1 MDSGPYNLWFAAFA
15 LSVFIMELLAM
26 VCRKASDMSGGKLKH
41 LEDYDPSLFEKLDEL
56 YPLREEWVC
65 AGRLCY
71 IAFLIMSMFTLLKW
85 RGLLESDAC
94 LGLPLAAVLLSFV
107 LTELI
112 SLTLGIAATA
122 RMLLFFLPIF
132 MFFSYIFFPLTMPL
146 GGIARYIKRKRVTRK
161 TDSVA
166 TVEDEI
172 LSLVEDEADSED
184 GEKSES
190 GNYRIQLDD
199 YEKRMIVGALELD
212 DVNVRRIMT
221 PRVEITGV
229 EYEPKR
235 PVEEFVANAR
245 QAIVESGHSRIPV
258 YQGTIDNVIGVVYS
272 KDLLNPARTGDIDSL
287 LHSSPLFIPVSK
299 NIGDLLGEFQ
309 QSKIHLAIVVD
320 EYGGTAGIVT
330 FEDVLETLVG
340 DIKDEYD
347 TAEGNLEPRKIDDD
361 VYLCDARVLIS
372 RINRLLDTEIPEDED
387 FDTLGGFITSSLGRI
402 PLTGDV
408 LEVPPL
414 KVTVRNADK
423 RRLIEVEVS
432 ILKQKEKEE

>member
-1 MDSGPYNLWFAAFA
+1 MDSGSYNLWLAAFA
-15 LSVFIMELLAM
+15 LSVFLMELLAM
-26 VCRKASDMSGGKLKH
+26 VCRKASGMSGGKLKH
-41 LEDYDPSLFEKLDEL
+41 LEDYDPDLFEKLDEL
-56 YPLREEWVC
+56 YPLHEEWVC

-71 IAFLIMSMFTLLKW
+71 ILFLILSMFCLLQWREVTSAEEVTLV
-85 RGLLESDAC
+85 
-94 LGLPLAAVLLSFV
+94 LPLAAVIVAFI

-112 SLTLGIAATA
+112 SATLGIAATA
-122 RMLLFFLPIF
+122 RILLFFLPIF

-146 GGIARYIKRKRVTRK
+146 GGIERYIKRKRVTKK

-172 LSLVEDEADSED
+172 LSLVEDEADTED
-184 GEKSES
+184 GAQNDNS
-190 GNYRIQLDD
+190 NDRIQLDD
-199 YEKRMIVGALELD
+199 DEKRMIVGALELD

-229 EYEPKR
+229 EYDPKK
-235 PVEEFVANAR
+235 PVEEFVADAR
-245 QAIVESGHSRIPV
+245 QAIVDSGHSRIPV
-258 YQGTIDNVIGVVYS
+258 YQGSIDNVIGVVYS
-272 KDLLNPARTGDIDSL
+272 KDLLNPARSGDIESL

-299 NIGDLLGEFQ
+299 NIGDLLSEFQ

-347 TAEGNLEPRKIDDD
+347 TAEGNLEPRKVGED

-402 PLTGDV
+402 PSAGEEM
-408 LEVPPL
+408 EVPPL
-414 KVTVRNADK
+414 KVAVKNADK

-432 ILKQKEKEE
+432 PLKEKEE

>member
-1 MDSGPYNLWFAAFA
+1 MESGPYNLWFAVFA
-15 LSVFIMELLAM
+15 LSVFLMELLAM
-26 VCRKASDMSGGKLKH
+26 VCRKASGMSGGKLKH
-41 LEDYDPSLFEKLDEL
+41 LEDYDPDLFEKLDEL
-56 YPLREEWVC
+56 YPLHEEWVY

-71 IAFLIMSMFTLLKW
+71 VAFLILSMFCLLRW
-85 RGLLESDAC
+85 RAELTDANAN
-94 LGLPLAAVLLSFV
+94 LGVPIAAVLVAFV

-112 SLTLGIAATA
+112 DSTLGIAATA

-132 MFFSYIFFPLTMPL
+132 MFFSYVFFPLTMPL
-146 GGIARYIKRKRVTRK
+146 GGIARYIKRKRVTKK

-172 LSLVEDEADSED
+172 LSLVEDEADDED
-184 GEKSES
+184 GEPNE
-190 GNYRIQLDD
+190 NANDRIQLDD
-199 YEKRMIVGALELD
+199 DEKRMIVGALELD

-229 EYEPKR
+229 EYDAKC

-245 QAIVESGHSRIPV
+245 QAIVDSGHSRIPV

-272 KDLLNPARTGDIDSL
+272 KDLLNPARTGDIQSL

-347 TAEGNLEPRKIDDD
+347 TAEGNLEPRKVGED

-372 RINRLLDTEIPEDED
+372 RINRLLDTEIPEDDD

-402 PLTGDV
+402 PSSGEE

-414 KVTVRNADK
+414 KVVVKSADK

-432 ILKQKEKEE
+432 HLKEKEE

>member
-1 MDSGPYNLWFAAFA
+1 MDSGPYNLWFCAFA
-15 LSVFIMELLAM
+15 LSVFLMELLAM
-26 VCRKASDMSGGKLKH
+26 VCRKATGMSGGKLKH
-41 LEDYDPSLFEKLDEL
+41 LEDYDPDLFEKLDEL
-56 YPLREEWVC
+56 YPLHEEWVF

-71 IAFLIMSMFTLLKW
+71 IVFLILSMFCLLKW
-85 RGLLESDAC
+85 RSVTAAGDSSFVF
-94 LGLPLAAVLLSFV
+94 PIAAVLVAFV
-107 LTELI
+107 LSELI
-112 SLTLGIAATA
+112 AATLGIAATA

-146 GGIARYIKRKRVTRK
+146 GGIARYIKRKRVTKK

-172 LSLVEDEADSED
+172 LSLVEDETDAED
-184 GEKSES
+184 GEQSD
-190 GNYRIQLDD
+190 NANDRIQLDD
-199 YEKRMIVGALELD
+199 DEKRMIVGALELD

-229 EYEPKR
+229 EYDAKR
-235 PVEEFVANAR
+235 PLEEFVADAR
-245 QAIVESGHSRIPV
+245 QAIVDSGHSRIPV

-272 KDLLNPARTGDIDSL
+272 KDLLNPAMTGNIESL

-347 TAEGNLEPRKIDDD
+347 TAEGNLEPRKVADD

-372 RINRLLDTEIPEDED
+372 RLNRLLDTEIPEDDD

-402 PLTGDV
+402 PSTGEE

-414 KVTVRNADK
+414 KVSVKNADK

-432 ILKQKEKEE
+432 PLKEKEE